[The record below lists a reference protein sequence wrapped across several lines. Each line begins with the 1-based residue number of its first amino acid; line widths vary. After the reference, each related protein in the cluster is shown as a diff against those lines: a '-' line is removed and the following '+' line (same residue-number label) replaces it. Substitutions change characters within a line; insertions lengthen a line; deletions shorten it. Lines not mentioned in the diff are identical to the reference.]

1 MKKINERLEKIRL
14 DKFLNSISKLSR
26 SEISKIISNG
36 MVRVNADVETK
47 PSKILKFN
55 DVIEMEES
63 PKVKD
68 VHKLNSNYN
77 LNIPSFLL
85 ELDMEYI
92 IFDQSNIDKYITN
105 NRIPQI

>member
-1 MKKINERLEKIRL
+1 MKKINEKLEKIRL
-14 DKFLNSISKLSR
+14 DKFLNSISKFSR

-36 MVRVNADVETK
+36 MVSVNAAVETK

-68 VHKLNSNYN
+68 VHKLNSNYK
-77 LNIPSFLL
+77 LNI
-85 ELDMEYI
+85 
-92 IFDQSNIDKYITN
+92 KYEDDDLMVIS
-105 NRIPQI
+105 

>member
-1 MKKINERLEKIRL
+1 MKKINEKLEKIRL
-14 DKFLNSISKLSR
+14 DKFLNSISKFSR

-36 MVRVNADVETK
+36 MVSVNAAVETK

-68 VHKLNSNYN
+68 VHKLS
-77 LNIPSFLL
+77 LIH
-85 ELDMEYI
+85 I
-92 IFDQSNIDKYITN
+92 
-105 NRIPQI
+105 

>member
-1 MKKINERLEKIRL
+1 MKKINEKLEKIRL
-14 DKFLNSISKLSR
+14 DKFLNSISKFSR

-36 MVRVNADVETK
+36 MVSVNAAVETK

-77 LNIPSFLL
+77 LNI
-85 ELDMEYI
+85 
-92 IFDQSNIDKYITN
+92 KYEDDDFMVL
-105 NRIPQI
+105 

>member
-1 MKKINERLEKIRL
+1 MKKINEKLEKIRL
-14 DKFLNSISKLSR
+14 DKFLNSISKFSR

-36 MVRVNADVETK
+36 MVSVNASVETK

-68 VHKLNSNYN
+68 V
-77 LNIPSFLL
+77 
-85 ELDMEYI
+85 
-92 IFDQSNIDKYITN
+92 Q
-105 NRIPQI
+105 